1 MSLIAPTVQAYFTE
15 RLVTQRNLSP
25 RTIASYRDTFRLLL
39 AFGSQRTGK
48 QPCELDID
56 DLDAPLV
63 GAFLTHLEQ
72 DRGNS
77 IRTRNNRLAA
87 IHSFYKYTALRHPEH
102 LATIGRVLAIPTKR
116 YQQNTVSYLQ
126 PEEIKALLA
135 APDRSTWLGR
145 RDHALI
151 LTMVLTG
158 VRVTE
163 LVTLTVRDVSLSTG
177 AHIDIHQGKGR
188 KRRTVTLTPETVA
201 VLRQW
206 LRERHGQPE
215 DPLFPT
221 RQGGAL
227 SRHTVALLISK
238 HAATATDRSPSING
252 KRITPHTLR
261 HTNAMLLRAGGVDLA
276 TIALWLGHE
285 HIQTTRIYEHAD
297 PALKEQAV
305 ARLAPL
311 GTKPGRY
318 RPSDTLLAFLDS
330 L

>member
-15 RLVTQRNLSP
+15 RLLTQRNLSP

-39 AFGSQRTGK
+39 SFASERTGK

-56 DLDAPLV
+56 DLDAPLI

-87 IHSFYKYTALRHPEH
+87 IHSFAKYAALRHPEH

-126 PEEIKALLA
+126 LEEIKALLA

-145 RDHALI
+145 RDHALM

-163 LVTLTVRDVSLSTG
+163 LVTLTLGDVSLSTG
-177 AHIDIHQGKGR
+177 AHIKVEGKGR

-201 VLRQW
+201 VLHQW
-206 LRERHGQPE
+206 LRERQGQPE

-221 RQGGAL
+221 RQGGML
-227 SRHTVALLISK
+227 SRHTVSLLISK
-238 HAATATDRSPSING
+238 HAATAADRSPSING

-261 HTNAMLLRAGGVDLA
+261 HTNAMLLRAGGIDLA

-285 HIQTTRIYEHAD
+285 QIQTTRIYEHAD

-318 RPSDTLLAFLDS
+318 RPSDALLAFLDS